1 MSFAFEIKEEIL
13 EKEFTPLQAHA
24 FISGLLSTSVIFN
37 DSKYVLKI
45 NNAFISNVIKDL
57 LDQLKI
63 KYASTKEN
71 KNWIIFKNYSLDFKI
86 KQPSYF
92 FAGVFVS
99 GGSISNIDS
108 LSYHLEIQFYSHQK
122 ALKIQKFLNQYN
134 FSFSLIKRRKM
145 HVLYLKKSDQI
156 SDFLK
161 AIQAFNS
168 LMKFEN
174 SRIERDLHNQLNR
187 YSNLDSYNQQKL
199 AKASNKFKN
208 YYEYIIN
215 KNLKNYFNEKEI
227 IFFDLKLKNP
237 YSSLEELKK
246 IYKNKTN
253 LKITKSALNHWL
265 IKLRKIYEKN

>member
-24 FISGLLSTSVIFN
+24 FVSGLLSTSVIFN
-37 DSKYVLKI
+37 DSKYILKI
-45 NNAFISNVIKDL
+45 NNGFISNVLKDL

-63 KYASTKEN
+63 KYAATKEN

-92 FAGVFVS
+92 FAGVFVG

-108 LSYHLEIQFYSHQK
+108 LSYHLEIQLYSHKK

-208 YYEYIIN
+208 HYEYILN

-253 LKITKSALNHWL
+253 LKITKSVLNHWL